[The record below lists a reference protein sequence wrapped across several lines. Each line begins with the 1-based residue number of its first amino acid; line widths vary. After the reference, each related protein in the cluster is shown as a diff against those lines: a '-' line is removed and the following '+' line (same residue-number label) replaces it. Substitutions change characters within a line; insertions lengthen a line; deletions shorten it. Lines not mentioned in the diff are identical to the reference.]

1 MSTEKKSKTIEELD
15 EEYDD
20 KLEKLRDELHDAFSI
35 NNKNLD
41 GEVMK
46 TISKLH
52 YYNGLL
58 AEEKLVLNRIIR
70 KKNEIYGKLYEK
82 FRFNSDVKL
91 DKGEVQY
98 WIDRDP
104 LWQKI
109 QSYYES
115 HKELCDLIERSIKAL
130 QTKSFAIKNLIDI
143 KRIELGM

>member
-1 MSTEKKSKTIEELD
+1 MSEKKSKSIEDLD
-15 EEYDD
+15 QEYDD
-20 KLEKLRDELHDAFSI
+20 KFEKLRDEMNDAFTI
-35 NNKNLD
+35 NQKNLD

-58 AEEKLVLNRIIR
+58 AEERLVLKRIIR

-82 FRFNSDVKL
+82 FRFNHDMKL
-91 DKGEVQY
+91 DKGEVQH
-98 WIDRDP
+98 WIERDP
-104 LWQKI
+104 IWQKVE
-109 QSYYES
+109 SYYES
-115 HKELCDLIERSIKAL
+115 HKELCDFIERSIKSL